1 MATGCL
7 RTESIEENLEL
18 AYAVSIHKA
27 QGSEFDRVYFIVP
40 KHKRALSERELFYTG
55 LTRAAGTAL
64 CSSRRTFR
72 RC

>member
-1 MATGCL
+1 M
-7 RTESIEENLEL
+7 RNESVEENLEL

-40 KHKRALSERELFYTG
+40 KHSV
-55 LTRAAGTAL
+55 
-64 CSSRRTFR
+64 